1 MTNMIEE
8 ASPELRSRKT
18 DETRNH
24 LLVEIKHN
32 DLTSEKYKKTSK
44 YVNYVKHLLILTS
57 TITDSIVSS
66 AFASLVCVPVGIPSS
81 SIGLKICAI
90 TAGIKR
96 YKPIKHK
103 KRKKKCNKIMLLGKD
118 KLNTID
124 VLISKT
130 FINSYISHDKFVS
143 INVLREYYE

>member
-8 ASPELRSRKT
+8 ASLELRSRKT

-32 DLTSEKYKKTSK
+32 DLTSEKYKTCK
-44 YVNYVKHLLILTS
+44 YVNYVEHLLILTS
-57 TITDSIVSS
+57 TITDSIASS

-81 SIGLKICAI
+81 YIGLKICAI
-90 TAGIKR
+90 TAGIKS
-96 YKPIKHK
+96 YKSIKQK
-103 KRKKKCNKIMLLGKD
+103 KRKKKSNTIMLLGKD
-118 KLNTID
+118 KLNTTD
-124 VLISKT
+124 VLISKAL
-130 FINSYISHDKFVS
+130 INSYISHDKFVS

>member
-8 ASPELRSRKT
+8 ASLELRSRKT

-32 DLTSEKYKKTSK
+32 DLTSEKYKTCK
-44 YVNYVKHLLILTS
+44 YVNYVEHLLILTS
-57 TITDSIVSS
+57 TITDSIASS

-90 TAGIKR
+90 TAGIKS
-96 YKPIKHK
+96 YKSIKQK
-103 KRKKKCNKIMLLGKD
+103 KRKKKSNTIMLLGKD
-118 KLNTID
+118 KLNTTD
-124 VLISKT
+124 VLISKAL
-130 FINSYISHDKFVS
+130 INSYISHDKFVS